1 MSEVF
6 AKPHQRIQQA
16 PNPDTIARM
25 LEENSQLLSAINEQ
39 FNKGRMQDT
48 FE

>member
-6 AKPHQRIQQA
+6 AKPHQRTQQA
-16 PNPDTIARM
+16 PNQETIAKM
-25 LEENSQLLSAINEQ
+25 LEENNQLVSAISDQ